1 VLLLNGTI
9 EESWLIPGG
18 PPITTLNYKKTR
30 PAGFKTYVPVNEALN
45 IFLDSCS
52 KHGFK
57 QKTEHLPLHSTANRV
72 LAQDFI
78 SPIDIPPF
86 NKSAMDGYAVIA
98 ANTKN
103 ASQKNPVSLE
113 VTATASAGD
122 AATYTIKSGQ
132 AVAIAT
138 GARIPQGADA
148 VVMVEDTNGDKK
160 NVQIFKEIKNG
171 KNIILKG
178 EDMQAGQLL
187 LTPGTWLRPQNI
199 GLIASV
205 GTASVTVFSKPTV
218 AVFSTGSELV
228 EPGSKLSTNAVL
240 YDSNRYMLSAMIHEC
255 GGEAVDLGIC
265 KDDPISIADTL
276 KKAQQY
282 DAVIISGGSSVGEKD
297 YVPDIINH
305 TGKLLVH
312 GVAMRPGSPTALGI
326 VEGKPVISTPGYPV
340 ASFFAFYTFGRPL
353 LFTMLKTKGLP
364 QATII
369 AKMASGIK
377 LCEDMQAFVRVNLTS
392 TTDSIGLPCYSA
404 EPVSATAAS
413 LLSTLT
419 GPDGVVIVTDNK
431 SQLIKGQKVE
441 VLLLRAGVI

>member
-1 VLLLNGTI
+1 
-9 EESWLIPGG
+9 
-18 PPITTLNYKKTR
+18 
-30 PAGFKTYVPVNEALN
+30 
-45 IFLDSCS
+45 
-52 KHGFK
+52 
-57 QKTEHLPLHSTANRV
+57 
-72 LAQDFI
+72 
-78 SPIDIPPF
+78 
-86 NKSAMDGYAVIA
+86 MDGYAVIA

-103 ASQKNPVSLE
+103 ASQKTPVSLE

-122 AATYTIKSGQ
+122 AATYQIKSGQ

-178 EDMQAGQLL
+178 EDLQAGQLL

-205 GTASVTVFSKPTV
+205 GTASVPVFSKPTV

-265 KDDPISIADTL
+265 KDDPNSIADTL

-282 DAVIISGGSSVGEKD
+282 NMVIISGGSSVGEKD

-364 QATII
+364 QASII

-377 LCEDMQAFVRVNLTS
+377 LRENMQAFVRVNLTS
-392 TTDSIGLPCYSA
+392 TTDSKGLPCYSA

-431 SQLIKGQKVE
+431 SRLIKGKKVE
-441 VLLLRAGVI
+441 VLLLRAGDI

>member
-1 VLLLNGTI
+1 M
-9 EESWLIPGG
+9 
-18 PPITTLNYKKTR
+18 
-30 PAGFKTYVPVNEALN
+30 PVNDALN
-45 IFLDSCS
+45 IFLSS
-52 KHGFK
+52 YAKHCFTP
-57 QKTEHLPLHSTANRV
+57 KTQHLPLYSAANRV
-72 LAQDFI
+72 LAQNSS

-98 ANTKN
+98 TNTKN
-103 ASQKNPVSLE
+103 ASQKKPVSLE
-113 VTATASAGD
+113 VIATASAGD
-122 AATYTIKSGQ
+122 DTTYKISPGQ

-160 NVQIFKEIKNG
+160 TVKIFKEIKKA
-171 KNIILKG
+171 KNIIIKG
-178 EDMQAGQLL
+178 EDIQAGQLL

-205 GTASVTVFSKPTV
+205 GTESVTVFSKPKV

-240 YDSNRYMLSAMIHEC
+240 YDSNRYMLSAMINEC
-255 GGEAVDLGIC
+255 GGEAIDLGIC
-265 KDDPISIADTL
+265 KDDPASIENTL

-282 DAVIISGGSSVGEKD
+282 DMIVISGGSSVGEKD
-297 YVPDIINH
+297 YVPDIINNA
-305 TGKLLVH
+305 GKLLVH

-326 VEGKPVISTPGYPV
+326 VNGKPVISTPGYPV

-377 LCEDMQAFVRVNLTS
+377 LREDMQAFVRVNLTT
-392 TTDSIGLPCYSA
+392 TTDPNGLPCYKA
-404 EPVSATAAS
+404 EPVSAAAAS

-419 GPDGVVIVTDNK
+419 GPDGVIIATNK
-431 SQLIKGQKVE
+431 PRLSKGQKVE
-441 VLLLRAGVI
+441 VLLLRAGAV